1 MWLSDEEYIYR
12 QEIKE
17 KKSVGRG
24 AYHKKNGS
32 KSKKCSLPSDFMT
45 RKEIKKLSGEC
56 NSWSMREFY
65 SYKEFKKMPDDL
77 ALQYVNSLIN
87 RFNVGVGIIAEDV
100 MSCTRQALINNLK
113 ARKIIEYVNKSPSG
127 GAASKGRIALIAAKS
142 QTDKEKKDQS
152 VKPKETSQE
161 SEKEEPYIPPI
172 APDPE
177 PRIFANCHSMQVE
190 MDDWDTD
197 ILDFLR
203 NRFAGDHIRITIT
216 IDKES

>member
-12 QEIKE
+12 QDIKE
-17 KKSVGRG
+17 KKSAGRG
-24 AYHKKNGS
+24 AFYKKNGS
-32 KSKKCSLPSDFMT
+32 KSKKCSLPSDFMS

-56 NSWSMREFY
+56 NSWSMKEFY

-87 RFNVGVGIIAEDV
+87 RFNIGIGIISEDV
-100 MSCTRQALINNLK
+100 MGCTSMALKNNLK
-113 ARKIIEYVNKSPSG
+113 SRGVLEYVNKSPSG
-127 GAASKGRIALIAAKS
+127 GAASKGRIALADAMSKAKR
-142 QTDKEKKDQS
+142 
-152 VKPKETSQE
+152 
-161 SEKEEPYIPPI
+161 EKEIKMEEPVENSKEDSMSESKEGPIPL
-172 APDPE
+172 PE

>member
-12 QEIKE
+12 QDIKE
-17 KKSVGRG
+17 KKSAGRG
-24 AYHKKNGS
+24 AFYKKNGS
-32 KSKKCSLPSDFMT
+32 KSKKCSLPSDFMS

-56 NSWSMREFY
+56 NSWSMKEFY

-87 RFNVGVGIIAEDV
+87 RFNIGIGIISEDV
-100 MSCTRQALINNLK
+100 MGCTSMALKNNLK
-113 ARKIIEYVNKSPSG
+113 SRGVLEYVNKSPSG
-127 GAASKGRIALIAAKS
+127 GAASKGRIAIADAMSKAKREKEIKMEEPVEVA
-142 QTDKEKKDQS
+142 QT
-152 VKPKETSQE
+152 E
-161 SEKEEPYIPPI
+161 SEPIPL
-172 APDPE
+172 PE
-177 PRIFANCHSMQVE
+177 PRVFANCHSMQVE

>member
-12 QEIKE
+12 QDIKE
-17 KKSVGRG
+17 KKSAGRG
-24 AYHKKNGS
+24 AFYKKNGS
-32 KSKKCSLPSDFMT
+32 KSKKCSLPSDFMS

-56 NSWSMREFY
+56 NSWSMKEFY

-87 RFNVGVGIIAEDV
+87 RFNIGIGIISEDV
-100 MSCTRQALINNLK
+100 MGCTSMALKNNLK
-113 ARKIIEYVNKSPSG
+113 SRGVLEYVNKAPSG
-127 GAASKGRIALIAAKS
+127 GAASKGRIALADAMSKAKREKEIKMEEKVEVV
-142 QTDKEKKDQS
+142 QT
-152 VKPKETSQE
+152 E
-161 SEKEEPYIPPI
+161 SEPIPI
-172 APDPE
+172 PE
-177 PRIFANCHSMQVE
+177 PRIFANCHSIQVE

>member
-1 MWLSDEEYIYR
+1 MRYSDEEYIYR

-17 KKSVGRG
+17 KKSAGRG
-24 AYHKKNGS
+24 AFHKKCGA

-56 NSWSMREFY
+56 NSWSMKEFY

-100 MSCTRQALINNLK
+100 MGCTRQALINNLK
-113 ARKIIEYVNKSPSG
+113 AREIFEYVNKSPSG

-142 QTDKEKKDQS
+142 QVDKEKKNQS
-152 VKPKETSQE
+152 VKPLETFQE

-172 APDPE
+172 DPDPE

-190 MDDWDTD
+190 MDDWDSD
-197 ILDFLR
+197 ILEFLQ
-203 NRFAGDHIRITIT
+203 NRFKSESVRITIT
-216 IDKES
+216 IDKVS